1 MTTQELNETYP
12 ALAES
17 VPRAREALTTF
28 ARSTGAS
35 QEQVDALRL
44 AASEAL
50 TNVVLHAYNGESGAV
65 HVTAARTCEDLW
77 VLIADDGRGLQT
89 RSESRGLGMGLA
101 LIACMTDYFA
111 VVKRSSG
118 GTEIRMRFGHHLARR
133 LDCLG
138 APGFMVSAHAA

>member
-1 MTTQELNETYP
+1 MTQDLNETYL

-17 VPRAREALTTF
+17 VPHAREALTTF

-65 HVTAARTCEDLW
+65 HVTAARTCGDLW

-89 RSESRGLGMGLA
+89 GSESRGLGMGLA

-118 GTEIRMRFGHHLARR
+118 GTEIRMCFGDRPARR
-133 LDCLG
+133 LDRFR
-138 APGFMVSAHAA
+138 APGSLVSARPA

>member
-1 MTTQELNETYP
+1 MTTQDLNESYP
-12 ALAES
+12 AVAES

-50 TNVVLHAYNGESGAV
+50 TNAVLHAYNGESGEV

-77 VLIADDGRGLQT
+77 VLIADDGRGLQIG
-89 RSESRGLGMGLA
+89 SESRGLGMGLA
-101 LIACMTDYFA
+101 LIACTTDYFA

-118 GTEIRMRFGHHLARR
+118 GTEIRMRFGGRLARR
-133 LDCLG
+133 LNRSR
-138 APGFMVSAHAA
+138 APGSLASARAA